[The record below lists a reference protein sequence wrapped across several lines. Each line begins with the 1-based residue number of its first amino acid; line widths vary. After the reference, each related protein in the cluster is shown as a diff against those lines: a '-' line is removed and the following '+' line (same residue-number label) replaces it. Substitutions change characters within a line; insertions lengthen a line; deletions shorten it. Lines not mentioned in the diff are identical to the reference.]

1 MAFLVVIII
10 INKNIFVSVYLAI
23 TTDWRSLMKVMID
36 KCLFSGGGGN
46 PGE

>member
-10 INKNIFVSVYLAI
+10 IKNIFVSVYLAI
-23 TTDWRSLMKVMID
+23 TTDWRSLMKAMID
-36 KCLFSGGGGN
+36 KCLFSGGGGK